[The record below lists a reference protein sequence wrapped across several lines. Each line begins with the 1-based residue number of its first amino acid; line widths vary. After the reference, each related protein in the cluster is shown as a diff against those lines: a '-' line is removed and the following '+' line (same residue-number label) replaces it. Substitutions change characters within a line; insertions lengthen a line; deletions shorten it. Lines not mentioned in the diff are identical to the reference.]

1 LSASVFRAREA
12 QIKAAIEQQRA
23 KLLKLKE
30 QRDYAAIL
38 SRDVEGAQRA
48 LEDIQARFNRTSLE
62 SQTNQTNIQVIK
74 EASPPSNPSSP
85 KTLLNAALA
94 FALGAVLALLAA
106 FGLEF
111 MDRRI
116 RGQDDV
122 ALLLSVPV
130 IGEIPECGSIMI
142 PSAAKSRLSL
152 PKFKPASLPR
162 PGA

>member
-74 EASPPSNPSSP
+74 EATPPAIPSSP
-85 KTLLNAALA
+85 KLLLNTVLSV
-94 FALGAVLALLAA
+94 ALGIVLALTTA

-111 MDRRI
+111 MDRRV
-116 RGQDDV
+116 RVADDV
-122 ALLLSVPV
+122 AVLLAMPLMGS
-130 IGEIPECGSIMI
+130 IPECSKLMQ
-142 PSAAKSRLSL
+142 PEQPVKARL
-152 PKFKPASLPR
+152 PNTKVNLPR
-162 PGA
+162 LGA